1 MKGQIIGN
9 SRPFS
14 QNSFFSFIET
24 MHNAPKDSS
33 VVAPTISFYI
43 RKSKIPQKVLLKL
56 FWHAIVIEDFAHFSI
71 AHFSIDLL
79 LYIMRAPRFLYT
91 PCELPT
97 PTVSVSSPSPFS

>member
-1 MKGQIIGN
+1 MKGPIIGN

-56 FWHAIVIEDFAHFSI
+56 FWHAIVIEDS